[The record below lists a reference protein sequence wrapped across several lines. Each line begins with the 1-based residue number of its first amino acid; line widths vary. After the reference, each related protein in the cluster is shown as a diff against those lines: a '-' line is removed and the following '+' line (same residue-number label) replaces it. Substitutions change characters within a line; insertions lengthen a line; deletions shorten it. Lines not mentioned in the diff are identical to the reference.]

1 LKTISRSTP
10 AWGWFALLIAL
21 FVFAGMPAARAQMAE
36 ETAKNIGKVDVRFL
50 GVRNVSEQVVRANI
64 QVREGT
70 VFDEALV
77 DRDVRH
83 LYRTGLFELIEVK
96 KEDVSFD
103 KVNLV
108 FEVTPKFRVL
118 SVELDGNRAFSR
130 HRLIKKVETKPNSSL
145 DERQI
150 KADTE
155 KLFEYYQ
162 KKGYSQAEVN
172 YSIERDR
179 TTGFGRVIFRIRE
192 GLKTKISDVRFVGND
207 SVKARR
213 LRKELEN
220 TRRHWMFSWLTGN
233 GRLQDDKFEEDLDK
247 LRDFYREK
255 GYLDVEVARAK
266 VQFQYPKPG
275 HLVIVIPINE
285 GRRYK
290 LGRVGFSGNK
300 IFPARFL
307 SLALN
312 ERPGNWF
319 TPSKLDKDVEAV
331 EEFYGKSG
339 YLDTRVRLHRKPNL
353 ATGAI
358 DVDFEITEGE
368 KVTLESIQIEG
379 NEKTKSIVILRELV
393 LYPGQ
398 VFDSVRM
405 NISKLRLENTRFFET
420 VNLTPEETDIPGRRN
435 LKVKVAE
442 DRTGNLTF
450 GAGYSSLEKAVFYAE
465 LSQGNFDLFNR
476 RSFFQ
481 GDGQKFRIR
490 FQIGSQSNEIVLNF
504 EEPWFLEKQLAVGF
518 ELHRAESDYTSSYY
532 DVITTGGSIYTRKR
546 LFELFD
552 GQLSYGYDNIKYSDI
567 STTSSYLAALLDS
580 HDVSKVSFSLVR
592 DTRDKMINT
601 TRGNR
606 LELTTSL
613 AGGFLGGERNFY
625 SVEARGA
632 QFVPIFKAQEQVL
645 AILLRAG
652 MIEKYGDTT
661 DDDLFYYNYALG
673 GPNTLRG
680 FEYREVG
687 PKDPSSGEPIGGKS
701 YGFFSLEYSLD
712 IVSPVRFAV
721 FYDAGFVNRGAFD
734 FNPSSYNDNFGFGI
748 RMMVMGSPMSLD
760 YGIPLTTDRKNDSG
774 GQFNFSYGTRF

>member
-1 LKTISRSTP
+1 LGLVCPIDR
-10 AWGWFALLIAL
+10 
-21 FVFAGMPAARAQMAE
+21 FVRVCRDAGGAAQMAE

-130 HRLIKKVETKPNSSL
+130 HRLIKKVETKPKSSL

-155 KLFEYYQ
+155 KLFDYYQ

-207 SVKARR
+207 SVEGPPLARSS
-213 LRKELEN
+213 K
-220 TRRHWMFSWLTGN
+220 TPRRHWMFLLAHPATDAC
-233 GRLQDDKFEEDLDK
+233 RTHFEEDLAM
-247 LRDFYREK
+247 LRDFDRRE
-255 GYLDVEVARAK
+255 GYLVVEFARAK
-266 VQFQYPKPG
+266 CSSNIRIPG
-275 HLVIVIPINE
+275 HLVSVCPINE
-285 GRRYK
+285 GRRTE

-368 KVTLESIQIEG
+368 KVTLESIPDRGQ
-379 NEKTKSIVILRELV
+379 REDQEHRH
-393 LYPGQ
+393 PARTRATITGQ
-398 VFDSVRM
+398 VFDS
-405 NISKLRLENTRFFET
+405 
-420 VNLTPEETDIPGRRN
+420 
-435 LKVKVAE
+435 
-442 DRTGNLTF
+442 
-450 GAGYSSLEKAVFYAE
+450 GA
-465 LSQGNFDLFNR
+465 
-476 RSFFQ
+476 
-481 GDGQKFRIR
+481 
-490 FQIGSQSNEIVLNF
+490 
-504 EEPWFLEKQLAVGF
+504 
-518 ELHRAESDYTSSYY
+518 
-532 DVITTGGSIYTRKR
+532 
-546 LFELFD
+546 
-552 GQLSYGYDNIKYSDI
+552 
-567 STTSSYLAALLDS
+567 
-580 HDVSKVSFSLVR
+580 
-592 DTRDKMINT
+592 
-601 TRGNR
+601 
-606 LELTTSL
+606 
-613 AGGFLGGERNFY
+613 
-625 SVEARGA
+625 
-632 QFVPIFKAQEQVL
+632 
-645 AILLRAG
+645 
-652 MIEKYGDTT
+652 
-661 DDDLFYYNYALG
+661 
-673 GPNTLRG
+673 
-680 FEYREVG
+680 
-687 PKDPSSGEPIGGKS
+687 
-701 YGFFSLEYSLD
+701 
-712 IVSPVRFAV
+712 
-721 FYDAGFVNRGAFD
+721 
-734 FNPSSYNDNFGFGI
+734 
-748 RMMVMGSPMSLD
+748 
-760 YGIPLTTDRKNDSG
+760 
-774 GQFNFSYGTRF
+774 